1 MHTQRPDS
9 SPTTSPSP
17 LANLR
22 SVITL
27 LDGPLIVLLAG
38 VVFLFVIKW
47 LVVDLRL
54 MPVTRVRLVEVH
66 EFLLQ
71 QVESGNDGGVY
82 FLGSSVLLEG
92 VDCSIIDGVLP
103 DDMESYNLALMGA
116 GAPQW
121 ILIADALR
129 ETRPELVVMTIDL
142 TGVTGLQVIPEE
154 GMAIAE
160 YWNFFTPGAEARFAK
175 YFTPDQLAALNKSD
189 LVSLL
194 DFRVFPI
201 GAFDMYMREVSKP
214 DLRYDGYT
222 TNFKNPWVRRT
233 RVSDASI
240 DRWITDKVTKASA
253 QDQQAMDE
261 QIAMIA
267 ELIGWFAEANVR
279 CAMVVAPV
287 NPRLAREFGDEE
299 TGRVMSELIH
309 LSERTNTPLIDHRT
323 LLEDADFADHVH
335 PFEPGRIIWSEKLAE
350 EMSALIGGGAE

>member
-1 MHTQRPDS
+1 MHAQQPDS
-9 SPTTSPSP
+9 STTPSSP

-22 SVITL
+22 SVISV
-27 LDGPLIVLLAG
+27 LDGPLVILLAG
-38 VVFLFVIKW
+38 LAFLFVIQW

-54 MPVTRVRLVEVH
+54 MPVTRARLVEVH
-66 EFLLQ
+66 EFLKQ
-71 QVESGNDGGVY
+71 QAESGNNGGVY

-92 VDCSIIDGVLP
+92 VDCSIIDPALP
-103 DDMESYNLALMGA
+103 DDVESYNLALMGA

-121 ILIADALR
+121 MLIADALR

-160 YWNFFTPGAEARFAK
+160 YWDFFTPEAKARFAQ
-175 YFTPDQLAALNKSD
+175 YFTPEQLAALNKSD
-189 LVSLL
+189 LMSLL

-201 GAFDMYMREVSKP
+201 GAFDMYMREISKP

-222 TNFKNPWVRRT
+222 TNFKSPWVRRT

-240 DRWITDKVTKASA
+240 DRWISDKVTKASA

-267 ELIGWFAEANVR
+267 ELVSWFEEADVH

-299 TGRVMSELIH
+299 TNRVMSKLIR
-309 LSERTNTPLIDHRT
+309 LSEQTDTPLLDHRS
-323 LLEDADFADHVH
+323 LLEDSDFADHVH
-335 PFEPGRIIWSEKLAE
+335 PFEPGRITWSNKLAE
-350 EMSALIGGGAE
+350 DLGQLVGGGTE